1 MPSET
6 KWYVEGRVSS
16 ARDWGELTVEEMRET
31 NRVFLE
37 HIRSGTPPVHL
48 LIDTSAISKLPKSFI
63 PMLKEIEAFRH
74 EPNMGWT
81 VMVTN
86 NSLIHFFGTLSS
98 NLLKMPFKAVSSYD
112 EVNALLRRVD
122 PSLEGLLP
130 ESNNSHAR

>member
-6 KWYVEGRVSS
+6 KWYVEGRVTS
-16 ARDWGELTVEEMRET
+16 ARDWGQLTVEEMRET

-48 LIDTSAISKLPKSFI
+48 LIDTRAISKLPSSFI

-74 EPNMGWT
+74 EANMGWT

-86 NSLIHFFGTLSS
+86 SSLIHFFGTLSS
-98 NLLKMPFKAVSSYD
+98 NLLKMPFKAVSSYS
-112 EVNALLRRVD
+112 EVNALLSRVD
-122 PSLEGLLP
+122 PTLEGLLP
-130 ESNNSHAR
+130 KKWEVEG

>member
-1 MPSET
+1 MPNET
-6 KWYVEGRVSS
+6 KWYVEGRVTS
-16 ARDWGELTVEEMRET
+16 ARDWGHLTVEEMRET
-31 NRVFLE
+31 NRVFLQ

-48 LIDTSAISKLPKSFI
+48 LIDTRAISKLPGSFI

-86 NSLIHFFGTLSS
+86 SSLIHFFGTLSS
-98 NLLKMPFKAVSSYD
+98 NLLKMPFKAVSSYS
-112 EVNALLRRVD
+112 EVNALLNRVD

-130 ESNNSHAR
+130 EKWEAETT